1 MALSIFEDCVTL
13 PGRGSLVAATA
24 AAIAVLLPATASC
37 REDADGGIG
46 SGPCAIGDPESDELQ
61 ADRTKG
67 RAIAAANDAA
77 PVRRMNM
84 ARPPCFDGA
93 ARSLAR
99 LPMRVAPGKQAKTLK
114 SLMPIPGTRINDLRR
129 RVVSR
134 FEIFEVSSSVPTG
147 MPWRRRPAPL
157 VRTVPRMTSRRPA
170 SSCPDAL
177 RRLLPL
183 AKARPTHT
191 PPPCQGGGR
200 EGGRQDAHARH

>member
-24 AAIAVLLPATASC
+24 AAIGVLLPATASY

-61 ADRTKG
+61 ADRTRG

-93 ARSLAR
+93 AQSLAR
-99 LPMRVAPGKQAKTLK
+99 LPMRVAPESKRK
-114 SLMPIPGTRINDLRR
+114 P
-129 RVVSR
+129 SR
-134 FEIFEVSSSVPTG
+134 
-147 MPWRRRPAPL
+147 
-157 VRTVPRMTSRRPA
+157 
-170 SSCPDAL
+170 AL
-177 RRLLPL
+177 RRFPEHESTISEAPCIHGEWIPASAEPAL
-183 AKARPTHT
+183 AKA
-191 PPPCQGGGR
+191 G
-200 EGGRQDAHARH
+200 E